1 MLNSGAQGLR
11 IRGMGGQER
20 DESWSKL
27 MWPKKWFSYSAC
39 ECNRIAPDCNQRWTS
54 GGGGEGGSD

>member
-1 MLNSGAQGLR
+1 MEGVDRSA
-11 IRGMGGQER
+11 M
-20 DESWSKL
+20 SWSKL